1 MRKNNVNV
9 TKYITNKNK
18 ETIKK
23 WTNEIESLKI
33 KKKIYFQK
41 WQNFQQIFNK
51 SQKYISQTTLHVP

>member
-41 WQNFQQIFNK
+41 WQKFSTNF
-51 SQKYISQTTLHVP
+51 

>member
-18 ETIKK
+18 EMIKK